1 MINDLI
7 NRLQKCPEYSCSRCT
22 YYGTPACA
30 IREAIV
36 ELKRYDQ
43 IFERLWGDSTNMITD
58 SIIEIDCMGEPIK
71 ND

>member
-1 MINDLI
+1 MISELI
-7 NRLQKCPEYSCSRCT
+7 SRLQKCPECSCSRCT

-43 IFERLWGDSTNMITD
+43 IFERLWGDSRLR
-58 SIIEIDCMGEPIK
+58 S
-71 ND
+71 

>member
-30 IREAIV
+30 IKEAIV
-36 ELKRYDQ
+36 ELKHCDQ
-43 IFERLWGDSTNMITD
+43 IFKWLNEKLKRTNNGRRKT
-58 SIIEIDCMGEPIK
+58 SI
-71 ND
+71 